1 MSFEVNLMN
10 HIVAEVAKYLKNSDI
25 EIVETHHNR
34 KVDAPSGTA
43 LTLANTINE
52 ALGNEMHYEYNR
64 HAKREKRNPKEIG
77 IHSIRG
83 GNVVGKHTV
92 MFFSE
97 TESFE
102 ITHNAQSRGVF
113 ADGALRAAEYLVVQ
127 ENGLYNMNNIFNN

>member
-1 MSFEVNLMN
+1 MSFEVSLMN

-43 LTLANTINE
+43 LTLANTIND
-52 ALGNEMHYEYNR
+52 ALGNEMYYEYNR
-64 HAKREKRNPKEIG
+64 HDKREKRNPKEIG

-113 ADGALRAAEYLVVQ
+113 ADGAIRAAEYLVVQ
-127 ENGLYNMNNIFNN
+127 ESGLYNMNNIFNS